1 MIEEIKDIKIIENLF
16 KKYKE
21 KYNPIIND
29 YTFILSYKENDKY
42 VGFLIYQLL
51 YEAAE
56 IIDIFVLDEYRN
68 KRALILFKKQK
79 EKRIINQSSK
89 ENLASKLTNNTTNTI
104 NNSERNTLQPF
115 PTVLMGGGTY
125 PGSSFMI
132 FTAI

>member
-1 MIEEIKDIKIIENLF
+1 MIEEIKDIKLIENLF

-68 KRALILFKKQK
+68 KGIGKALINKMLENKQIEKVTLEVKKDNKNAIMLYNSLGFKPVSIRKGYYSGIDAILMLK
-79 EKRIINQSSK
+79 EVK
-89 ENLASKLTNNTTNTI
+89 
-104 NNSERNTLQPF
+104 
-115 PTVLMGGGTY
+115 
-125 PGSSFMI
+125 
-132 FTAI
+132 

>member
-1 MIEEIKDIKIIENLF
+1 MIEEIKDIKLIENLF

-29 YTFILSYKENDKY
+29 YTFILVFKENDKY

-68 KRALILFKKQK
+68 KGIGKALINKMLENKQIEKVTLEVKKDNKNAIMLYNSLGFKPVSIRKGYYEGIDAILMLK
-79 EKRIINQSSK
+79 E
-89 ENLASKLTNNTTNTI
+89 
-104 NNSERNTLQPF
+104 
-115 PTVLMGGGTY
+115 V
-125 PGSSFMI
+125 
-132 FTAI
+132 

>member
-16 KKYKE
+16 NSYKE

-68 KRALILFKKQK
+68 KGIGKALINKMLENKQIEKVTLEVKKDNKNAIMLYNSLGFKPVSIRKGYYEGIDAILMLK
-79 EKRIINQSSK
+79 EVK
-89 ENLASKLTNNTTNTI
+89 
-104 NNSERNTLQPF
+104 
-115 PTVLMGGGTY
+115 
-125 PGSSFMI
+125 
-132 FTAI
+132 